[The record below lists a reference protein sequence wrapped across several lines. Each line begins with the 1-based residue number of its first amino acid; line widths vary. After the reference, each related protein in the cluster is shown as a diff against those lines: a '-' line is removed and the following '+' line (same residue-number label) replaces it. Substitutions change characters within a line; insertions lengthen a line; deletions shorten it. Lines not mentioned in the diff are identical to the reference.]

1 MNLEKIKENFYEHLK
16 MDKYSFLKKAIDEIG
31 NFPYIIS
38 NIYLNNEQIKSD
50 EYQGIKINSGWNDED
65 EVALYISEYTNYS
78 EDIKRIYYTYE
89 ELFSYF
95 FIYHLNKMN
104 EYSDMIEYVEN
115 ELIFFRNY
123 IDEKEGKTYYIDI
136 AIEDILIRDS
146 RRKFLLEYNKN
157 ENAYNSA
164 LIHNGISIKYSDIN
178 IEKKFFSFL
187 LEKEK
192 LEQFLKEKKNEFG
205 INKKGYFFDDTFN
218 EIFRIEFNEEIE
230 IEYINRQI
238 SLNES
243 ENFYGENGIK
253 YKYLN
258 IKKDCIENIK
268 IYENKY
274 LRKKQ
279 NIVIIPKTDFIKEI
293 ETIVNIYEKIYNDTG
308 IKALFKRFKESLVEE
323 FGTL

>member
-16 MDKYSFLKKAIDEIG
+16 VDKYSFLKMAIDEIG

-78 EDIKRIYYTYE
+78 EDVKRIYYTYE

-268 IYENKY
+268 IYESKY